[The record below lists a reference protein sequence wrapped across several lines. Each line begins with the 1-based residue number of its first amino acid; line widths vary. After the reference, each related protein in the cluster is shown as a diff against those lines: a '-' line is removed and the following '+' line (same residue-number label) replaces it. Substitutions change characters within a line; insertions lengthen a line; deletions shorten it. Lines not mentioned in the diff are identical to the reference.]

1 MEDSA
6 GPWQRLAGGLRR
18 LTPAELAARLTCL
31 TLLFSPVGDWFVR
44 PAAMALAGA
53 GLLLPGAWRSPWL
66 WGALALLTGTRV
78 ISDWPLADN
87 HAYLLFYWCVALAVA
102 AALRDPEVLA
112 RNARLLIGL
121 MFAAAAWQKWT
132 SPDYPNDVF
141 FLTTFLLDPRFT
153 DFTLLFTTLTPE
165 QIEAGRAYLE
175 ALYREPGSAPPFPFP
190 LPAPFRLLATAS
202 TWWNLFEQ
210 TLVAASF
217 LAPPASRLG
226 RLRDAAMLLF
236 CFTIYAV
243 APVPSFGWLL
253 LAMTAAQGTP
263 TLRARLWLLGCFAIL
278 GFYYEV
284 PWAGLLLDLRA
295 AP

>member
-1 MEDSA
+1 M
-6 GPWQRLAGGLRR
+6 
-18 LTPAELAARLTCL
+18 PAELAARLTCL

-44 PAAMALAGA
+44 PLAMALAGA
-53 GLLLPGAWRSPWL
+53 GLLLPGAWRSPGL
-66 WGALALLTGTRV
+66 WGVLALLTGVRV
-78 ISDWPLADN
+78 VTDWPLADN
-87 HAYLLFYWCVALAVA
+87 HAYLLSYWCLALAIGF
-102 AALRDPEVLA
+102 ALKDSSILA

-132 SPDYPNDVF
+132 SPDYPSDVF

-153 DFTLLFTTLTPE
+153 DFTLLFTALTPE

-175 ALYREPGSAPPFPFP
+175 APYRGPDAAPPFPFA
-190 LPAPFRLLATAS
+190 LPPSFLLLATLS

-253 LAMTAAQGTP
+253 LAMTAAQGTQ
-263 TLRARLWLLGCFAIL
+263 TLEPRLWLLGCFALL

-284 PWAGLLLDLRA
+284 PWAALLLDLAGPR
-295 AP
+295 